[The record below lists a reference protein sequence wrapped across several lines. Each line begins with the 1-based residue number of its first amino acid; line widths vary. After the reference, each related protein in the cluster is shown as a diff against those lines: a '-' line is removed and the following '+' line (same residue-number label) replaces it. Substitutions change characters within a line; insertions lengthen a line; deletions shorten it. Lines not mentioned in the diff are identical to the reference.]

1 MKSSCASAAPAGAG
15 YTLIELLAVLVIMGT
30 VAALALPQ
38 MEPAAG
44 LRADAAA
51 KEVAQAL
58 RFAQAEA
65 QRTGVYYMARCDPAA
80 GTLAVTRLNT
90 SVTPPVPDLSVPVLH
105 PIDKKDYR
113 IVFSALQS
121 TTGAAI
127 ASCAFSYSDG
137 KTVAQLTFGP
147 SGAPVNL
154 VGPNA
159 PDIKT
164 LTGNGQIVIASSRV
178 RRTVLVSALSGRV
191 TIAP

>member
-1 MKSSCASAAPAGAG
+1 MKSPCASAASAGAG
-15 YTLIELLAVLVIMGT
+15 YTLIELLLVLVIMGT
-30 VAALALPQ
+30 IGALALPQ
-38 MEPAAG
+38 MEPSAG

-51 KEVAQAL
+51 KELAQAL

-90 SVTPPVPDLSVPVLH
+90 SLTPPAPDLSVPVLH

-127 ASCAFSYSDG
+127 ASCAFTYSDG

-147 SGAPVNL
+147 NGAPVNL
-154 VGPNA
+154 IGPNA

-164 LTGNGQIVIASSRV
+164 LTGSGQIVVASSRV
-178 RRTVLVSALSGRV
+178 RRTVQVSAASGRV
-191 TIAP
+191 SISQ